1 MVVMAKKD
9 VPPPGNPEDAPAPK
23 RGRGR
28 PRKERTPEEIA
39 AMEPNRRPGMEWQ
52 KQKYWAEVDKQDL
65 EIRNGTRKR
74 RSNIPIPEY
83 WLDPKS
89 TYQRRQAAARS
100 NFPTDR
106 TFLNA
111 KDRETVGHTHSWSLH
126 KTINFLKEDHR
137 DSHFQTIQ
145 VPNDGSTTTKMRNYL
160 GAKKAEAE
168 YASGGSHRFETVEAS
183 PGVFNMYK
191 TPTKC
196 PKCVG

>member
-1 MVVMAKKD
+1 MVGMAKQD
-9 VPPPGNPEDAPAPK
+9 NPTPGNPEDAPAPK

-39 AMEPNRRPGMEWQ
+39 AMKPKDRPGARWQ
-52 KQKYWAEVDKQDL
+52 RDTYWKKVDQQDL
-65 EIRNGTRKR
+65 EIRQGTRKR
-74 RSNIPIPEY
+74 RSNIPIPDY
-83 WLDPKS
+83 WMDPRS
-89 TYQRRQAAARS
+89 TYQRSAPLTRETFA
-100 NFPTDR
+100 TDR

-111 KDRETVGHTHSWSLH
+111 QDKANLGHIHSWSLH
-126 KTINFLKEDHR
+126 GTINFLKDDHR

-168 YASGGSHRFETVEAS
+168 YASGGQHRFEVVQQS

-191 TPTKC
+191 TPAKC
-196 PKCVG
+196 AKCAG